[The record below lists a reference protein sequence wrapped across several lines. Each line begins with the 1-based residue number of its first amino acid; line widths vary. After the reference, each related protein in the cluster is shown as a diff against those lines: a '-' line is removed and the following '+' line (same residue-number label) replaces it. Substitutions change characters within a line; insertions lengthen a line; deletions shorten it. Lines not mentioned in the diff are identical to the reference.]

1 MPRKKVKKKKKAK
14 AQSVKRKATK
24 KKAKRK
30 VGRPRETFLTKA
42 QLMRMDRMAMDQC
55 KHRTIAEALGISRD
69 HLRQHYL
76 PRLLK
81 KGALGRVELQ
91 RDQRKMQK
99 KQPSV
104 AIFRGKNYLGQ
115 TDKQEIKHGV
125 TEETATLLGMI
136 DGKSK
141 GKLPDAAEG
150 EDAG

>member
-1 MPRKKVKKKKKAK
+1 MTAKKKPI
-14 AQSVKRKATK
+14 

-30 VGRPRETFLTKA
+30 KAKVGRKRETFLNKA
-42 QLMRMDRMAMDQC
+42 QLKRLDRMAKDQC
-55 KHRTIAEALGISRD
+55 KHRTIAEVLGVGREP
-69 HLRQHYL
+69 LRLNYL

-81 KGALGRVELQ
+81 KGAEGRAELHA
-91 RDQRKMQK
+91 DQRRMQK

-104 AIFRGKNYLGQ
+104 AIFRGKNYLDQ

-125 TEETATLLGMI
+125 TDETATLLGMI

-150 EDAG
+150 EEAGQ